1 MPLLGDVRESFKAKG
16 LDFVSL
22 TDAGNNRSRLT
33 YREGTKV
40 FAKEIRMPLSELEDT
55 VEELD
60 VMDPDDLAEYL
71 LRLAQSG

>member
-1 MPLLGDVRESFKAKG
+1 MTLIGDVRDSFKAKG
-16 LDFVSL
+16 LEFVSL

-33 YREGTKV
+33 YKDGVKVVTKE
-40 FAKEIRMPLSELEDT
+40 FEMPLSELENT

-71 LRLAQSG
+71 LNLG